1 MTEVVSIIEDFNV
14 NRHLDTAKSANPHLH
29 CLRQSHLIPAFNAMQ
44 LETTLTNQNEHR
56 KVVVVAALTNIDH
69 VHCLPWR
76 RPAHPGCQDL
86 FPAGHFLD
94 SARQVLWWRHQ
105 SHCPDP
111 ASTVQN
117 AATLVSS
124 VLHLCSGVFW
134 RGVQS
139 SRTPNLDFTVVS
151 RPRVRG
157 GWLTL
162 YLYIRA
168 SLCSALG

>member
-1 MTEVVSIIEDFNV
+1 MSIGTWIQ
-14 NRHLDTAKSANPHLH
+14 
-29 CLRQSHLIPAFNAMQ
+29 QSRP
-44 LETTLTNQNEHR
+44 TLTFIVCASLILFLRSMPCNCPHQPKWAPQNCCCGCPNKH
-56 KVVVVAALTNIDH
+56 DH

-105 SHCPDP
+105 SNCPDP

-117 AATLVSS
+117 AAILVSS

-134 RGVQS
+134 RSVQS
-139 SRTPNLDFTVVS
+139 WRTPNLDFTVVS
-151 RPRVRG
+151 RPRVWG